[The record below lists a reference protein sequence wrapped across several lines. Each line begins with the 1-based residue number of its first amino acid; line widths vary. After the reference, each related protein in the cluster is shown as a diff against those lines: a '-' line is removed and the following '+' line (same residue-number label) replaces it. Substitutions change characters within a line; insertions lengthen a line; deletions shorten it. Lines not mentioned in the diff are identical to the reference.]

1 MKPNLLFLATVSLF
15 VALSQQAYGQ
25 GCKNYPYTDG
35 IDADQISNNRYI
47 ATASATVSF
56 DDADSVKDAR
66 EEATLEAK
74 ATIAKFLTETIQSD
88 SAILKVVNE
97 SKKMSG
103 AGKENVRNEAIT
115 RTKSLRNKSQALLR
129 GVIVIGDC
137 YTKGQEI
144 RVTVG
149 VKPETIA
156 AAEGLAGNIG
166 QSVNS
171 QRTPGS
177 QGHSGSSSSSG
188 STKQPLNG
196 VDEYSNTNNLKKF
209 AKPQN

>member
-171 QRTPGS
+171 Q
-177 QGHSGSSSSSG
+177 GHSGSSSSSG